1 MNGARLFLNRHS
13 STILTVASVAGV
25 VTTSVL
31 FVKATPKALHLIQK
45 AETEKGE
52 PLSAVEK
59 IKTAWR
65 PYVPATIAG
74 VSTIACILGVNCLNT
89 KSQAS
94 LMSAYALL
102 DNTYREYCKTN
113 EEING
118 EESSINIRHE
128 IIKAKINNIEL
139 DGVKTLFFD
148 IQSMR
153 FFESSMENVMNA
165 IHEFLENLDNRGYA
179 CLNEFYDVLGI
190 PRTDYGYQLG
200 WFMVE
205 NNDPYNCHELDFTT
219 ERVMIN
225 DTTECHIITPSV
237 PAALD
242 YIL

>member
-1 MNGARLFLNRHS
+1 MNNVRLFLNRHS
-13 STILTVASVAGV
+13 STILTLVGSAGV
-25 VTTSVL
+25 VATSVL
-31 FVKATPKALHLIQK
+31 SIKATPKAMALVNS

-52 PLSAVEK
+52 TLTTIEK
-59 IKTAWR
+59 IKVAWK
-65 PYVPATIAG
+65 PYIPAVISG
-74 VSTIACILGVNCLNT
+74 VSTIACIFGANYLNT
-89 KSQAS
+89 RNQAA

-102 DNTYREYCKTN
+102 DNTYREYSNKN

-128 IIKAKINNIEL
+128 IIKAKINDMKL

-165 IHEFLENLDNRGYA
+165 IHEYLENLDNRGYA
-179 CLNEFYDVLGI
+179 CLNEFYDLLGI
-190 PRTDYGYQLG
+190 PKMDYGYALG

-219 ERVMIN
+219 ERVMLN
-225 DTTECHIITPSV
+225 DKTECHIITPSV